1 MSFEK
6 FVRTVMSLS
15 LVAMIGMLLYTGF
28 IKCDSEMTTGHYIP
42 EVTAAEVDDTVV
54 TGYCM
59 PDYNTFESK
68 YGWSVEYNSEVFEV
82 EEGND
87 FVGFDYTGDCYGRC
101 MVTVSNLTGMTM
113 EEARDELVSM
123 WGDKA
128 TTCEGPFS
136 VDEKFAYWVCMES
149 KVGDGLSLYDTAIVV
164 EHNGN
169 TILFE
174 CVEYMGIDEEVDMM
188 VSDELAMIVDSV
200 QFN

>member
-6 FVRTVMSLS
+6 LVKGMMSLS
-15 LVAMIGMLLYTGF
+15 LVAITSMLVVAGIKGEAVEVIGDDYDPT
-28 IKCDSEMTTGHYIP
+28 
-42 EVTAAEVDDTVV
+42 VTAADLEDVAVTEYCLPEYKTYESKEGWTVQ
-54 TGYCM
+54 
-59 PDYNTFESK
+59 YNT
-68 YGWSVEYNSEVFEV
+68 EVFQV

-87 FVGFDYTGDCYGRC
+87 FVGFDYTGDCSGRC
-101 MVTVSNLTGMTM
+101 MVTVSTLTGMTQ
-113 EEARDELVSM
+113 EEARDEMVNM
-123 WGDKA
+123 WGEKA
-128 TTCEGPFS
+128 TTYEGHFS

-149 KVGDGLSLYDTAIVV
+149 EVGEGLGLYDTAIIV

-188 VSDELAMIVDSV
+188 VSDELAMIIDSV